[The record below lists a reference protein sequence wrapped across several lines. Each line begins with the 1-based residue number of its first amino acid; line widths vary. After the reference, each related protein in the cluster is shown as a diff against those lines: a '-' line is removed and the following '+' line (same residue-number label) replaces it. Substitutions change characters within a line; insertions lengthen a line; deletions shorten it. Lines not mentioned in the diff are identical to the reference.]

1 MMLPSSPPLSG
12 LLSTSFVILNEA
24 CEHAVKNPRG
34 CRVTTTVGVAMD
46 FHVPSA
52 SQNPPSAAE
61 QIPHRRCA
69 KNALRRFGM
78 TIGVV
83 RGKSVKSVDYL
94 THKERADTSTKIAL
108 PPFSLS

>member
-1 MMLPSSPPLSG
+1 MLPSSPPLSG

-52 SQNPPSAAE
+52 SQNPPSAAK
-61 QIPHRRCA
+61 QFPHRRCA

-78 TIGVV
+78 TIDVAL
-83 RGKSVKSVDYL
+83 GKSEKTTDYL
-94 THKERADTSTKIAL
+94 TYKERTELCTLIAL
-108 PPFSLS
+108 PRFSF